1 MRKKINNI
9 RILFEY
15 LNLNIL
21 KASNNRKE
29 TRVEDKKKQ
38 NVG

>member
-29 TRVEDKKKQ
+29 TRVEDKKNKM
-38 NVG
+38 